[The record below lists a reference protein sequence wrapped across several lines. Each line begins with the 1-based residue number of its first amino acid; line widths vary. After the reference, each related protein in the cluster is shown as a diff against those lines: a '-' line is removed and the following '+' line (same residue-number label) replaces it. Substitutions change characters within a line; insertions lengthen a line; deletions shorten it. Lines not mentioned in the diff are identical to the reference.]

1 MPSHTP
7 RILFFSGNDTDV
19 GKTQLAVL
27 AVRELVALGY
37 RVGVYKPIA
46 SGCTG
51 EDQAL
56 QASDAVKLWEASGR
70 RHLLDQVC
78 PQRFRA
84 ELAPHLAARLVGK
97 QVNEALLVDGLYAV
111 AQDVDYVVV
120 EGAGGLMSPLSE
132 NLLNSSLCKRLDA
145 HLILVIAN
153 RLGAI
158 HQALATVMAAGTMRL
173 QVIGM
178 ILNQVTPQA
187 DAAAQENASVISR
200 FTDVPILSQCGYEC
214 ESTGVAWEQLPAT
227 REAGTKLIQA
237 WL

>member
-1 MPSHTP
+1 M
-7 RILFFSGNDTDV
+7 
-19 GKTQLAVL
+19 L

-51 EDQAL
+51 EDQDL
-56 QASDAVKLWEASGR
+56 QASDAIKLWEASGQ

-78 PQRFRA
+78 PQRFRG

-97 QVNEALLVDGLYAV
+97 QVNEALLIDGLYAV

-145 HLILVIAN
+145 HLILVIAKSTGSDPSGAGN
-153 RLGAI
+153 GDGCRHDAIASGWHDLESSDTASGCSRRRKCRSDFAI
-158 HQALATVMAAGTMRL
+158 HRCTDLEPMRL
-173 QVIGM
+173 PM
-178 ILNQVTPQA
+178 
-187 DAAAQENASVISR
+187 
-200 FTDVPILSQCGYEC
+200 
-214 ESTGVAWEQLPAT
+214 
-227 REAGTKLIQA
+227 
-237 WL
+237 